1 VKCINLLII
10 HQLVGVQETLLRSS
24 VQEPLWRMLHHVEN
38 KADSLLG
45 ERRDQIIVSGLLP
58 VDVIKSEM
66 AFG

>member
-10 HQLVGVQETLLRSS
+10 PQLVRVQETLLKSC
-24 VQEPLWRMLHHVEN
+24 VQESLWRMLHHVEN

-58 VDVIKSEM
+58 VDVIKSEI

>member
-1 VKCINLLII
+1 
-10 HQLVGVQETLLRSS
+10 
-24 VQEPLWRMLHHVEN
+24 MLHHVEN